1 MVALAVA
8 CYLAY
13 RALVCLPSQLPAQL
27 PYVGKLLL
35 SLLDQHLVGALS
47 LALLLLKCPL
57 RLFSLVLFFA
67 LSCPYLNA
75 VGLLVI
81 AGLLTILVCCLSST
95 NVALIPP
102 LLAPYLLYLPPV

>member
-1 MVALAVA
+1 
-8 CYLAY
+8 
-13 RALVCLPSQLPAQL
+13 
-27 PYVGKLLL
+27 
-35 SLLDQHLVGALS
+35 VGALS

-81 AGLLTILVCCLSST
+81 AGLLTILVCS
-95 NVALIPP
+95 